1 MHTETDFLM
10 SMGTG
15 DDIFDTTVV
24 ELEKVDY
31 DRPIILGGFVGP
43 TLTGFIAAS
52 YIIERM
58 GLHQIGHVRS
68 PHIPPM
74 AVFIGKKLRTPFR
87 IYTNKAGTLLVMICE
102 VPIDDDGLYEISSS
116 IMSWL
121 EDKSPSEILIME
133 GAPVGEVVKDHE
145 VYCIANEKKIE
156 QFTKVGIN
164 PAHSALITG
173 MGGAILN
180 ECLARKVS
188 GTSFITPASVGFPDP
203 GAVLALIN
211 NVNTVFSLH
220 IDTGILEEN
229 VKQFH
234 DQLNEL
240 MDQYRKIM
248 KGKEKGPAET
258 MYG

>member
-1 MHTETDFLM
+1 MVKHKDV
-10 SMGTG
+10 
-15 DDIFDTTVV
+15 FDTTVV
-24 ELEKVDY
+24 DLEEVEFNN
-31 DRPIILGGFVGP
+31 PVVLGGFVGP

-58 GLHQIGHVRS
+58 GLHQIGHVS
-68 PHIPPM
+68 SYHIPPM

-87 IYTNKAGTLLVMICE
+87 IYTNKSGTLIVIICE
-102 VPIDDDGLYEISSS
+102 VPVNDDGLYEISSS
-116 IMSWL
+116 LMSWL
-121 EDKSPSEILIME
+121 EDKDPSEIVVLE
-133 GAPVGEVVKDHE
+133 GAPVDQIVKDHK

-156 QFTKVGIN
+156 QFTKSGIEA
-164 PAHSALITG
+164 AHSALITG

-180 ECLARKVS
+180 ECLARKIT
-188 GTSFITPASVGFPDP
+188 GTSLITPASTTIPDP
-203 GAVLALIN
+203 GAVLSLIQT
-211 NVNTVFSLH
+211 VNSVFKFK

-240 MDQYRKIM
+240 MDQYRKVS
-248 KGKEKGPAET
+248 KKQEKGAAET

>member
-1 MHTETDFLM
+1 MVRHKDL
-10 SMGTG
+10 
-15 DDIFDTTVV
+15 FDTTVV
-24 ELEKVDY
+24 ELESIEFNNPVV
-31 DRPIILGGFVGP
+31 LGGFVGP

-58 GLHQIGHVRS
+58 GLHQVGHVRS
-68 PHIPPM
+68 HHIPPI

-87 IYTNKAGTLLVMICE
+87 IYTNEKGNLIVMICE
-102 VPIDDDGLYEISSS
+102 VPIDDEGLYEISSA

-121 EDKSPSEILIME
+121 EEKTPKEIVVLE
-133 GAPVGEVVKDHE
+133 GAPVQEMVKDHK
-145 VYCIANEKKIE
+145 VYCIANEQKIE
-156 QFTKVGIN
+156 HYTKNGMEA
-164 PAHSALITG
+164 AHSALITG

-180 ECLARKVS
+180 ECLARKVT
-188 GTSFITPASVGFPDP
+188 GTSFITPASVSFPDP
-203 GAVLALIN
+203 GAVLGLIQT
-211 NVNTVFSLH
+211 VNSVFKFQ

-240 MDQYRKIM
+240 MEQYKKVMRKQN
-248 KGKEKGPAET
+248 KAPAET